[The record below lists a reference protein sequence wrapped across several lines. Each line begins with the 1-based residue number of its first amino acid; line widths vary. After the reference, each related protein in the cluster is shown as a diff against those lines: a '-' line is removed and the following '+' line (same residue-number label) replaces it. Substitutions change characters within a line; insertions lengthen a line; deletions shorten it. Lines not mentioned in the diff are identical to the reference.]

1 VKIPRFLY
9 VFTLVGLAL
18 AQTAADP
25 AAVARKGLD
34 LLLAEKYSDLFQMF
48 APPLQE
54 AIPEASLAKIGATQV
69 KALGAPEKIGDP
81 VVRKAGTNNVVT
93 IPVKFSAQGVNFVFA
108 VNAAGQLYIL
118 NLQPGEV
125 TWQRPTYSQP
135 TSFRE
140 REVIVGEGDWK
151 LPGTLTI
158 PTSNGPFPGIV
169 LVQDSG
175 PLDRDE
181 TIGGAKVFKDL
192 AEGLASRGIAVLR
205 YEKRTKVFSA
215 RMAGM
220 GATTVEEETVDD
232 AVAGAAFLRTQKE
245 IDPNRVY
252 VLGHG
257 LGGYVA
263 PRIAEDDA
271 KLAGIAILAGN
282 VRPLE
287 DLMLDRAETQGVAT
301 KQLESIKMLAG
312 RVKALEP
319 ADADAPPILGMR
331 VSYLLD
337 LKGYDPSAVAKKF
350 TMPMLI
356 LQGERDFQVN
366 MKDFAL
372 WKAALGARK
381 DVTFHSYPTL
391 NHLFIAGEGK
401 STELEYRKP
410 GHVAPDVID
419 DIAKWVK

>member
-1 VKIPRFLY
+1 MVYPTR
-9 VFTLVGLAL
+9 TD
-18 AQTAADP
+18 T
-25 AAVARKGLD
+25 
-34 LLLAEKYSDLFQMF
+34 S
-48 APPLQE
+48 
-54 AIPEASLAKIGATQV
+54 
-69 KALGAPEKIGDP
+69 
-81 VVRKAGTNNVVT
+81 GTT
-93 IPVKFSAQGVNFVFA
+93 
-108 VNAAGQLYIL
+108 
-118 NLQPGEV
+118 
-125 TWQRPTYSQP
+125 
-135 TSFRE
+135 
-140 REVIVGEGDWK
+140 
-151 LPGTLTI
+151 
-158 PTSNGPFPGIV
+158 
-169 LVQDSG
+169 
-175 PLDRDE
+175 
-181 TIGGAKVFKDL
+181 
-192 AEGLASRGIAVLR
+192 
-205 YEKRTKVFSA
+205 
-215 RMAGM
+215 
-220 GATTVEEETVDD
+220 
-232 AVAGAAFLRTQKE
+232 LRTYTPFLSAIREQHLRE
-245 IDPNRVY
+245 NRVCR
-252 VLGHG
+252 VF
-257 LGGYVA
+257 VA

>member
-1 VKIPRFLY
+1 MKIPRFLY
-9 VFTLVGLAL
+9 VFTLVSLAL
-18 AQTAADP
+18 AQTASDP
-25 AAVARKGLD
+25 ASVARKGLD

-54 AIPEASLAKIGATQV
+54 AIPEASLTKIGATQV
-69 KALGAPEKIGDP
+69 KPLGAPEKIGDP

-108 VNAAGQLYIL
+108 VNASGQLYIL

-140 REVIVGEGDWK
+140 REVIVGEGEWK
-151 LPGTLTI
+151 LPGTLTV
-158 PTSNGPFPGIV
+158 PTGNGPFPGIV

-175 PLDRDE
+175 PLDRDA
-181 TIGGAKVFKDL
+181 TIGGAKIFKDL

-337 LKGYDPSAVAKKF
+337 LKGYDPSAIAKKF
-350 TMPMLI
+350 TMPILI
-356 LQGERDFQVN
+356 LQGERDYQVT

-381 DVTFHSYPTL
+381 DVTFHSYPAL

>member
-1 VKIPRFLY
+1 MKIPRLLY
-9 VFTLVGLAL
+9 VFTVVGLAL
-18 AQTAADP
+18 AQTASDP

-54 AIPEASLAKIGATQV
+54 AIPEASLVKIGATQV
-69 KALGAPEKIGDP
+69 KPQGAPEKIGDP
-81 VVRKAGTNNVVT
+81 VVRKAGTNSVVT
-93 IPVKFSAQGVNFVFA
+93 IPVKFAAQGFNFVFA
-108 VNAAGQLYIL
+108 VNAEGKLYIL

-140 REVIVGEGDWK
+140 REVIVGDAEWK
-151 LPGTLTI
+151 LPGTLTV
-158 PTSNGPFPGIV
+158 PTSNGPFAGVV

-181 TIGGAKVFKDL
+181 TIGGAKIFKDL

-220 GATTVEEETVDD
+220 GATTVQEETVDD

-263 PRIAEDDA
+263 PRIAEEDA

-287 DLMLDRAETQGVAT
+287 DLMLDRAETQGVAA

-319 ADADAPPILGMR
+319 ADGDAPPILGMR

-337 LKGYDPSAVAKKF
+337 LKGYDPSAVAKKL

-356 LQGERDFQVN
+356 LQGERDFQVT

-381 DVTFHSYPTL
+381 DVTFHSYPAL

-410 GHVAPDVID
+410 GHVFPDVID